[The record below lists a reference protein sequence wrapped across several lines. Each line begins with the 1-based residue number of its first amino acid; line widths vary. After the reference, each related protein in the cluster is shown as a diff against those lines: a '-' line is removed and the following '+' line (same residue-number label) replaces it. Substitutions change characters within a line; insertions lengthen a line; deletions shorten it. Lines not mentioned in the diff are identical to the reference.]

1 MCRYNYVT
9 VSILRW
15 GSGGWEYW
23 FFEGHPS
30 SQRSSQISHFPSSYE
45 RNDSFFLGILRFM
58 EMLFSGVLPSQC
70 SLCQSPIPSG
80 EDLLLQDLLH
90 GQGGGSEHPVC
101 MLFPRLPLGEG
112 LDTHQYPTRGLKTSH
127 LFLALSPP
135 PQHTHYH
142 RLRPR
147 VNQWFLRIACIGE
160 RPSLMLAS
168 CIK

>member
-1 MCRYNYVT
+1 MEDGNVGSLKGTQAHRGLLRFLIFLRYMKEMI
-9 VSILRW
+9 VS
-15 GSGGWEYW
+15 
-23 FFEGHPS
+23 
-30 SQRSSQISHFPSSYE
+30 
-45 RNDSFFLGILRFM
+45 FLGILRFM

-70 SLCQSPIPSG
+70 LLCQSPVPSG

-112 LDTHQYPTRGLKTSH
+112 LDTHQYPTRGPKTSH

-135 PQHTHYH
+135 PQHTYYH
-142 RLRPR
+142 KLRPR
-147 VNQWFLRIACIGE
+147 VNQWFLLIACIGE